1 MSDNPLFAL
10 TRPGFENAAIA
21 ADVASQ
27 VNLPPAQDPALEED
41 YWRGGSDVGGQPAIP
56 LDYNQVQA
64 IVQREIEDALGG
76 LGSLVSEQ
84 RRIAL
89 RMYYARPMGNEI
101 KDRSTV
107 QTRDVMEVVEW
118 CLPSLIRMFLGG
130 NKVFEFYP
138 TRAEEQKNA
147 DLATAYINHVFK
159 EQLGG
164 FQICY
169 DWFKTALLEK
179 NGIIKVYWET
189 KRRPKVTQYTGVTE
203 DELAMLLNR
212 PNVEPL
218 AATDSFDDELGMVTY
233 DITLREWEVNKS
245 IQIDGV
251 APEEFLIARRAIKL
265 DDECP
270 FSAQRKKMTL
280 SQLVD
285 TGFNYD
291 DISDLPSDDS
301 PEYSVGR
308 TERLS
313 EDETFPVSTADRAD
327 AASRDV
333 WVTECHMRID
343 EDGDGHA
350 ELRKIMIVG
359 ENAVRVLED
368 EEEDHNPFLSITP
381 VPMAYKFFGNSLADL
396 VTDLQTIRSTI
407 LRQMLDHTYLSVN
420 PRLAITEGMVNLDDL
435 LTVRPGGLVRQR
447 APGSIEPL
455 VIPNLPPA
463 AMQLLEHLEQVRA
476 NRTGIM
482 AHGNELDASAI
493 NSTATGLAQLM
504 AEKQQKIEL
513 IARIFAEGIKDLGKK
528 MLQLAVSNDT
538 KEHQLKVNGEWMKF
552 RPSDWNKDMGCS
564 VEVGLGAGQAIER
577 ITNLERIA
585 QFQGQIV
592 SQGGYGYLVHAQHV
606 YNLASKMSE
615 ASGYANQDLFFGNP
629 EGQEPPEPP
638 PDPDA
643 MKLEFEQ
650 QKFLA
655 ESQLKSKELDLAIQK
670 EAGIQTHRLRDLERS
685 ERVDMARIASQE
697 RIGLGQQMA
706 TVEAAEINADARED
720 NEGETEN
727 E

>member
-1 MSDNPLFAL
+1 M
-10 TRPGFENAAIA
+10 ENAIV
-21 ADVASQ
+21 ADGLSSQ
-27 VNLPPAQDPALEED
+27 LNPANDPDLAED
-41 YWRGGSDVGGQPAIP
+41 YWRGGSEYGGRQAQP

-89 RMYYARPMGNEI
+89 RMYYGRPMGNEI

-107 QTRDVMEVVEW
+107 QTLDVLEVVEW
-118 CLPSLIRMFLGG
+118 TMPSLMRMFLGG
-130 NKVFEFYP
+130 TKVFQFNP
-138 TRAEEQKNA
+138 TRPEDQHDA
-147 DLATAYINHVFK
+147 DMATAYINYIFK
-159 EQLGG
+159 EKLPG
-164 FQICY
+164 FQISY
-169 DWFKTALLEK
+169 DWMKTALLEK
-179 NGIIKVYWET
+179 NGIIKVYFEE
-189 KRRPKVTQYTGVTE
+189 KRRPKLSSYTGVTE
-203 DELAMLLNR
+203 DELAMLLNE

-218 AATDSFDDELGMVTY
+218 SVTEDFNEALGIKTFDVSLKQ
-233 DITLREWEVNKS
+233 WEVTKGPM
-245 IQIDGV
+245 IDGV

-270 FSAQRKKMTL
+270 FSAQRKKMTI

-285 TGFNYD
+285 IGFNYE

-333 WVTECHMRID
+333 WVTDCYLRID

-350 ELRKIMIVG
+350 ELRRIMIVG

-368 EEEDHNPFLSITP
+368 EELESNPFVSITP

-435 LTVRPGGLVRQR
+435 ITVRPGGLVRQR

-455 VIPNLPPA
+455 QIPPLPPA

-513 IARIFAEGIKDLGKK
+513 IARIFAEGFKELGKK
-528 MLQLAVSNDT
+528 MLQLVVANDT
-538 KEHQLKVNGEWMKF
+538 KEHQLQINGEWMKF
-552 RPSDWNKDMGCS
+552 TPSTWNTDMGCS

-577 ITNLERIA
+577 VTNLERIA
-585 QFQGQIV
+585 QLQGQVV
-592 SQGGYGYLVHAQHV
+592 SQGGLNYLVHPEHI
-606 YNLASKMSE
+606 YNMASKMSE
-615 ASGYANQDLFFGNP
+615 ASGYANPDIFFANP
-629 EGQEPPEPP
+629 AGQEPPEPP
-638 PDPDA
+638 PDPEA
-643 MKLEFEQ
+643 LKLQFEQ
-650 QKFLA
+650 QKYQADL
-655 ESQLKSKELDLAIQK
+655 QLKMKELDLAVQK
-670 EAGIQTHRLRDLERS
+670 ESGLQTHRLRDLERS
-685 ERVDMARIASQE
+685 ERVEMARIESQE
-697 RIGLGQQMA
+697 RIGLGQQEA
-706 TVEAAEINADARED
+706 TIEAAEINADAREE
-720 NEGETEN
+720 EGGTED